1 MQKIILIT
9 GVSSGFGRA
18 IAERLLGD
26 GHIVYGTS
34 RRELDFSL
42 EGLIVRRLDVTDRH
56 GVKSVVDSIV
66 QEQGRIDVV
75 INNAGVGIAG
85 ATELASDE
93 EIDL

>member
-34 RRELDFSL
+34 RRELDFSSK
-42 EGLIVRRLDVTDRH
+42 GLSSDVSTLPTD
-56 GVKSVVDSIV
+56 
-66 QEQGRIDVV
+66 
-75 INNAGVGIAG
+75 
-85 ATELASDE
+85 TE
-93 EIDL
+93 